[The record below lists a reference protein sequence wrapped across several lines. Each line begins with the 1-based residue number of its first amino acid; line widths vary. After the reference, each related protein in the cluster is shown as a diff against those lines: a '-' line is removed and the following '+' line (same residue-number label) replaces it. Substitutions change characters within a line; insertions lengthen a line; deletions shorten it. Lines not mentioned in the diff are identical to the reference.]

1 MHPLM
6 FQLKRA
12 HLRTLAGARALSHKT
27 GLTPARHD
35 LLRSVQKFGVPYVE
49 NHHEEYQC
57 RLWRA
62 LGISRTSASKMVRR
76 LIELGLAQRRRAPRD
91 QRTFLV
97 SLTKE
102 GKKRMRRAYL
112 ILLERKPLLRRFE
125 RAFGER
131 TWTAYHAVRNLAFAV
146 ERVARHFR
154 DTSWPLYAPLSLHR
168 EDNDDDFDDDE
179 ENAEPHP
186 DSYDHDLDFND
197 DDNDDDDDDDDDDE
211 DLA

>member
-6 FQLKRA
+6 FQFKRA
-12 HLRTLAGARALSHKT
+12 HLRALAGARALSHKT

-35 LLRSVQKFGVPYVE
+35 LLRCVQSFGVPYVE
-49 NHHEEYQC
+49 DEFEEYQS

-91 QRTFLV
+91 RRTFLV

-102 GKKRMRRAYL
+102 GKRRMRRAFL
-112 ILLERKPLLRRFE
+112 ILLKRKPLQRRFE

-131 TWTAYHAVRNLAFAV
+131 TWNAYHAVRNLAFAV

-154 DTSWPLYAPLSLHR
+154 DSCWPLYSPLAPLPEESD
-168 EDNDDDFDDDE
+168 EIDENDIGIDAPADADDDAFTPP
-179 ENAEPHP
+179 A
-186 DSYDHDLDFND
+186 
-197 DDNDDDDDDDDDDE
+197 
-211 DLA
+211 AR